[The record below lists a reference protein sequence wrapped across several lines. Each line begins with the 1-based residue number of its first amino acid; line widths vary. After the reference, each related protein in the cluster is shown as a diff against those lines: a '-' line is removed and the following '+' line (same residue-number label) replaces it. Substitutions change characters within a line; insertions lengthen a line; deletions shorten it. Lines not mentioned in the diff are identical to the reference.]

1 MANFNVDG
9 NGNLWIGT
17 NVSNTFSTAQG
28 QSDTKFYV
36 TNAGAI
42 HAESGDIGGIV
53 VDADGV
59 ESSNFD
65 ESTKTGWRLDNASGV
80 GNYFDID
87 IQLSGSLTDNP
98 STGVTTLDF
107 GNSQIYDFLGDLT
120 LKGDNVRIQATDET
134 AASPSLTLS
143 LIHI

>member
-1 MANFNVDG
+1 MANSNVDT

-28 QSDTKFYV
+28 QSADTKFYV

-65 ESTKTGWRLDNASGV
+65 ASTNTGWRLDNSAGIAQYLIFIYNQV
-80 GNYFDID
+80 V
-87 IQLSGSLTDNP
+87 QLGDTP
-98 STGVTTLDF
+98 STGSTTLDI
-107 GNSQIYDFLGDLT
+107 GSTQIYENNDDLFT
-120 LKGDNVRIQATDET
+120 TFWYNCRI
-134 AASPSLTLS
+134 
-143 LIHI
+143 